1 MDKKKWPPIKKWYIL
16 FFSTISKE
24 SHNKSY
30 VFELTCLVLCIC
42 VNKICDFKSRI
53 RKIDMFTEFLL
64 KIKDGGFESE
74 MYEYRWIISISCGF
88 TLHQSSRNDLPKGLN
103 ESGGT
108 D

>member
-1 MDKKKWPPIKKWYIL
+1 
-16 FFSTISKE
+16 
-24 SHNKSY
+24 
-30 VFELTCLVLCIC
+30 
-42 VNKICDFKSRI
+42 
-53 RKIDMFTEFLL
+53 MFTEFLL